1 MARQEANNVFAL
13 TSLLYGANAAYI
25 EDLYASYKTDP
36 NSVDP
41 EWRDFFAAFQ
51 DEKDAVLKEAR
62 GAPWK
67 RKDWP
72 LEASGDL
79 VNAFDGNW
87 APIEQKLE
95 TKLKQKADT
104 TGAPMSDAEVH
115 QATRDS
121 VRALMMIRAYRMRGH
136 LHADLDP
143 LQLATFLDKV
153 LGLDFATIPEMLEIL
168 KRTYCSTLG
177 VEFMHISDPAQK
189 VLDSGA
195 HRGSGQG
202 HCLHREGKKAILN
215 KLIEAEGFEKFLRR
229 QIHRHQALRP
239 GWRRVAGSG
248 AGTDHQARRPAGR
261 QRHRARHGPPR
272 PPQRAGPT

>member
-121 VRALMMIRAYRMRGH
+121 VRAMMMIRAYRMRGH

-143 LQLATFLDKV
+143 LELREPATTRSCTHQLRFHRSR
-153 LGLDFATIPEMLEIL
+153 LGPQD
-168 KRTYCSTLG
+168 
-177 VEFMHISDPAQK
+177 
-189 VLDSGA
+189 
-195 HRGSGQG
+195 
-202 HCLHREGKKAILN
+202 LHR
-215 KLIEAEGFEKFLRR
+215 
-229 QIHRHQALRP
+229 QC
-239 GWRRVAGSG
+239 AGSG
-248 AGTDHQARRPAGR
+248 IRNH
-261 QRHRARHGPPR
+261 PR
-272 PPQRAGPT
+272 DA